1 MAQNAKLSKYLHKT
15 VFKILEARGLIT
27 PPFHPKR
34 APGWELRIANSSK
47 LILPIVHCVQKSIIY
62 KSPRPEKP
70 SMPWKLLHKK
80 IQPPPTVSLYQFGP
94 LRYEQKGKQSQFLG
108 NIDYWVIAEMV

>member
-1 MAQNAKLSKYLHKT
+1 MKYT
-15 VFKILEARGLIT
+15 
-27 PPFHPKR
+27 
-34 APGWELRIANSSK
+34 
-47 LILPIVHCVQKSIIY
+47 HCVQKSIIY

-70 SMPWKLLHKK
+70 SMPWKPLHKK
-80 IQPPPTVSLYQFGP
+80 IQPPPTVSLYQLGP